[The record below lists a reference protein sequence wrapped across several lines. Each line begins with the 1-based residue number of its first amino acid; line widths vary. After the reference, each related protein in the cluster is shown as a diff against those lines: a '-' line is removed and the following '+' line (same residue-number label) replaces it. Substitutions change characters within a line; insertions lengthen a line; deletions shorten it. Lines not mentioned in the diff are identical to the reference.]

1 MRRFRFC
8 LVLVVFGCVAGVAPA
23 QSPEGWLARGD
34 SLREAGATE
43 AAEAAYEQAR
53 AEAPD
58 DPAAYLRL
66 GALALDLGRWGDA
79 AGRFDE
85 ALERAPDDLAAHY
98 YRALAHRERGRFRTP
113 IEKVRELLE
122 WGKAEKH
129 FEWVLAR
136 DSTFRDVLFQYA
148 VLEAYRGDYGE
159 ALERGREQLRL
170 RPDLPSAHVGLFR
183 LYRRFLRR
191 DEAAATAWLAAH
203 DDAYAAF
210 FRAERMRRRG
220 ANDEALEAF
229 RALERRPGALPRAS
243 IALALARVFT
253 ALGLPDAAAAQ
264 FRRAVDGI
272 ETPVDAAFVFE
283 DVKHILS
290 PEELHAYRALRE
302 PEAFRVFFRRLWARR
317 DPLPAAAENARLIEH
332 YRRLV
337 YVEEHFAYDGF
348 REWWNDPDKRDRL
361 VFPEGY
367 RLSRDF
373 NDKGLVYLRHGP
385 PDDRVATLGAD
396 VPGNESW
403 RYEATDDLPPMVFHF
418 STLGGANWRLV
429 PVLLGPEMM
438 SDRVAWGEPFTRGY
452 LIYQEEPHRR
462 DLSLLAFR
470 EEMRERSQAD
480 VDVGLTTDRHTWP
493 APVEPLEAPVVTAAF
508 RGAGGQT
515 DVAVWYAFPTV
526 VIARHAPPGARR
538 VDVEIGLSVRAP
550 DGREAFRRL
559 VTRRLT
565 LSGDPTGGV
574 IDGFAFTAKPD
585 SYRVALHVRPAGTG
599 LLGTFRLDRRLPDF
613 SRPGLAMSDVLAARN
628 VAPAEGA
635 EGPFVRRGFR
645 IDPAP
650 TLRFRTGRPL
660 FVYFEIYHLTPGD
673 DGRTHYT
680 LTYTLTPV
688 KPRRRGLFRRKQK
701 GPTLSLSADHESAET
716 APVEYAEIDVRKVEP
731 DAYFLTVAVTDRQTG
746 QTVSRTRVVTLE
758 GGR

>member
-1 MRRFRFC
+1 VRRFRLAL
-8 LVLVVFGCVAGVAPA
+8 LVFATLAGVARA
-23 QSPEGWLARGD
+23 QSSERWLVRGD
-34 SLREAGATE
+34 SLRDAGASE
-43 AAEAAYEQAR
+43 AAEAAYEKAR
-53 AEAPD
+53 AEVPAA
-58 DPAAYLRL
+58 PAAYLRL
-66 GALALDLGRWGDA
+66 GALALERGQWGKA
-79 AGRFDE
+79 ADRFDE

-98 YRALAHRERGRFRTP
+98 FRALAHREEGRFRTP
-113 IEKVRELLE
+113 IEKVRELFE
-122 WGKAEKH
+122 WKKAEKH

-136 DSTFRDVLFQYA
+136 DSSFRDVLYQYA
-148 VLEAYRGDYGE
+148 VLEAYRGEYGK
-159 ALERGREQLRL
+159 ALERARAQLRL

-183 LYRRFLRR
+183 LFRRFLRR
-191 DEAAATAWLAAH
+191 DAAAATGWMAAH

-210 FRAERMRRRG
+210 FRAEDMRLRG
-220 ANDEALEAF
+220 ATDAALEAF
-229 RALERRPGALPRAS
+229 RTLERRPGPLPRAAV
-243 IALALARVFT
+243 ALALARVFT
-253 ALGLPDAAAAQ
+253 ALGLPKAAEAQ

-283 DVKHILS
+283 DVKHILT
-290 PEELHAYRALRE
+290 PDELRTYRTLRKA
-302 PEAFRVFFRRLWARR
+302 EAFRDFFRRLWAIR

-361 VFPEGY
+361 AFPEGY
-367 RLSRDF
+367 RLGRAF

-403 RYEATDDLPPMVFHF
+403 RYEATDDLPAMVFHF

-452 LIYQEEPHRR
+452 AIYREPPDRR
-462 DLSLLAFR
+462 DLSLLGFR

-493 APVEPLEAPVVTAAF
+493 APVEALELPVATAAF
-508 RGAGGQT
+508 RGADGRT
-515 DVAVWYAFPTV
+515 DVRVWYAFPTA
-526 VIARHAPPGARR
+526 VIARRMPEGARR

-550 DGREAFRRL
+550 DGREAFHRL
-559 VTRRLT
+559 DTRRLR
-565 LSGDPTGGV
+565 LSDDPTGGV
-574 IDGFAFTAKPD
+574 IDGFAFTAEPD
-585 SYRVALHVRPAGTG
+585 SYRVALHVRPKGTN
-599 LLGTFRLDRRLPDF
+599 LLGAFRRNRRLPDF
-613 SRPGLAMSDVLAARN
+613 SRPVLAMSDVLAARN
-628 VAPAEGA
+628 VAPAVA
-635 EGPFVRRGFR
+635 DEGPFVRRGLR
-645 IDPAP
+645 IEPAP
-650 TLRFRTGRPL
+650 TLRFRTDRPL

-701 GPTLSLSADHESAET
+701 GPTLTLSAEHESAET
-716 APVEYAEIDVRKVEP
+716 APVEYAEIDVSKVEP
-731 DAYFLTVAVTDRQTG
+731 DAYFLTVTVTDRQTG
-746 QTVSRTRVVTLE
+746 RSASRTRVVTLE
-758 GGR
+758 EGR